1 MITVVNNVVALG
13 HGYTDDFF
21 RCLRSGFQWKYYIKV
36 NWSNKKKKIYI
47 YIIIRKYTYIIYII

>member
-1 MITVVNNVVALG
+1 MITVVNNIVALG

-36 NWSNKKKKIYI
+36 NWSNNNNNIHIYI
-47 YIIIRKYTYIIYII
+47 SS